1 MWPIP
6 KMETRMAVD
15 QPFLGRGWA
24 FPPSFSAG
32 GADVEMV
39 AGSEDVQQS
48 LQVLLATVPGQ
59 RVMQELFGC
68 DMERLVF
75 EELDQGFIN
84 TVTGMVT
91 NSILDYETRVDL
103 NGVDVNQG
111 DAEEGLLLI
120 SIDYTIRGTNA
131 RYNMVYPFYLKEAVQ
146 R

>member
-1 MWPIP
+1 MV
-6 KMETRMAVD
+6 TQMAVN

-24 FPPSFSAG
+24 FPPSFSGG

-68 DMERLVF
+68 DMQRMVF

-91 NSILDYETRVDL
+91 NSILDYEPRVDL
-103 NGVDVNQG
+103 NGVEVNQS

-131 RYNMVYPFYLKEAVQ
+131 RYNMVYPFYLKEAAQ
-146 R
+146 P

>member
-1 MWPIP
+1 MG
-6 KMETRMAVD
+6 AD
-15 QPFLGRGWA
+15 HPFLGRGWA
-24 FPPSFSAG
+24 FPPSFSSG

-39 AGSEDVQQS
+39 SGSQDVQQS

-91 NSILDYETRVDL
+91 NSILDYEARVDL
-103 NGVDVNQG
+103 NGVEVNG
-111 DAEEGLLLI
+111 SDAEE
-120 SIDYTIRGTNA
+120 
-131 RYNMVYPFYLKEAVQ
+131 
-146 R
+146 